1 VRVRDADNPEIPC
14 DGSVKVIEK
23 YFELGVRFR
32 WNKPAN
38 VDGLRDGIIT
48 DSIRP
53 TTPLTYIGL
62 GSVVSPKLMMTH
74 VSTIGLQMNTPIQ
87 HQWLDYTP
95 GRTSRVAMGPY
106 DVLTGF
112 MSGCIIARWTDRG
125 VMYAGHVGTVEDN
138 PAVDRLVKRTFA
150 FKMPA
155 GTVGFD
161 PFAAWRDDL
170 PALARRFNPPMV
182 PNVISLVTRGQFYSI
197 AMLIGNF
204 GGGQEYYCGGA
215 RLVPPI
221 PHDTLKLR
229 MLREG

>member
-1 VRVRDADNPEIPC
+1 M
-14 DGSVKVIEK
+14 IEK

-32 WNKPAN
+32 WNKPPN
-38 VDGLRDGIIT
+38 VDGPRDGIIT
-48 DSIRP
+48 ESIRP
-53 TTPLTYIGL
+53 TAPLTYVGL

-95 GRTSRVAMGPY
+95 GRTARVPMGPY

-112 MSGCIIARWTDRG
+112 MSGCIIARWTERG
-125 VMYAGHVGTVEDN
+125 VTYAGHVGTVESD
-138 PAVDRLVKRTFA
+138 PAADRLVKRNFA
-150 FKMPA
+150 FKMPP

-170 PALARRFNPPMV
+170 PALGMRLSMV
-182 PNVISLVTRGQFYSI
+182 PKVIALVTRGQFYSI
-197 AMLIGNF
+197 AMLIGTH
-204 GGGQEYYCGGA
+204 GGAQEYYCGGA
-215 RLVPPI
+215 RLVAPI

-229 MLREG
+229 MLRDG